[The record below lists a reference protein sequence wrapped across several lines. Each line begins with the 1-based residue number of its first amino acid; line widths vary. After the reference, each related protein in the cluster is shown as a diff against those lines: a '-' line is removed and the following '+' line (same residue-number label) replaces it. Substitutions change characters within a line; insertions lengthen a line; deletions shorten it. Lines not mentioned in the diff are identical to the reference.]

1 MTSFHSNNEFFRA
14 AGDLIARLEEGGHEQ
29 VATTLREGL
38 QSMNGL
44 TDGWALL
51 LQAIEKAQ
59 QRASPALLP
68 THRHALESLRLA
80 AHSAVYRR

>member
-1 MTSFHSNNEFFRA
+1 MTSFHSNEEFFRA
-14 AGDLIARLEEGGHEQ
+14 AGDLVARLEEGGHEQ
-29 VATTLREGL
+29 VATTLRQGL

-51 LQAIEKAQ
+51 LQAIEEA

-68 THRHALESLRLA
+68 IDRHALESLRLA
-80 AHSAVYRR
+80 AHFAVYRR